1 MSRPPPCW
9 PWALKA
15 RPVLD
20 QLLGLLFNLSGIGA
34 FLELGGPVLLLV
46 IGAGFFMWLLI
57 MERLIYLLFG
67 LPQLIGTL
75 GQQWQARSDHGS
87 VHAHWIRH
95 GLMAEIKLHS
105 QRGLYLIRTLVALAP
120 LLGLLGTVTG
130 MLEVFEVMAQS
141 GSSNA
146 RAMASGIARATI
158 PTMAGMVL
166 AIVGLYASS
175 LLNAGIER
183 RLRHARFVVLQ
194 LEGRPHAQ
202 TQA

>member
-1 MSRPPPCW
+1 
-9 PWALKA
+9 
-15 RPVLD
+15 VLD
-20 QLLGLLFNLSGIGA
+20 QWLGLMLNLTSLGA

-57 MERLIYLLFG
+57 IERLIYILFG
-67 LPQLIGTL
+67 LPQLTKRL
-75 GQQWQARSDHGS
+75 GHEWQSRSDHGS
-87 VHAHWIRH
+87 AHAHWVRQ
-95 GLMAEIKLHS
+95 GLMAELKLHS
-105 QRGLYLIRTLVALAP
+105 QRSLYLIRTLVALAP

-166 AIVGLYASS
+166 AITGLYASS

-183 RLRHARFVVLQ
+183 RLGHTRFAVLP

-202 TQA
+202 IQT

>member
-1 MSRPPPCW
+1 MRCGS
-9 PWALKA
+9 KA
-15 RPVLD
+15 RTVLD
-20 QLLGLLFNLSGIGA
+20 QLLGLVFNLSGIGT

-46 IGAGFFMWLLI
+46 IGAGFCMWLML
-57 MERLIYLLFG
+57 MERLLYLFFG
-67 LPQLIGTL
+67 LPQLIERL
-75 GQQWQARSDHGS
+75 GREWQARSDHGS

-95 GLMAEIKLHS
+95 GLMTEIRLQS
-105 QRGLYLIRTLVALAP
+105 QRGLSLIRTLVALAP

-175 LLNAGIER
+175 LLNTWLER
-183 RLRHARFVVLQ
+183 RLRHARFEVLQ
-194 LEGRPHAQ
+194 LEGRSHAQ
-202 TQA
+202 T

>member
-1 MSRPPPCW
+1 M
-9 PWALKA
+9 LEEF
-15 RPVLD
+15 
-20 QLLGLLFNLSGIGA
+20 LGLLIHISGIGA

-57 MERLIYLLFG
+57 IERSLYLWFG
-67 LPQLIGTL
+67 LPRLTNTL
-75 GQQWQARSDHGS
+75 GREWQVRSDHGS
-87 VHAHWIRH
+87 VRAHWVRH

-105 QRGLYLIRTLVALAP
+105 QRGLSLIRTLVALAP

-158 PTMAGMVL
+158 PTMAGMVM

-175 LLNAGIER
+175 LLKAGLER
-183 RLRHARFVVLQ
+183 RLHHARFEVLQ
-194 LEGRPHAQ
+194 LEGKPRAQ
-202 TQA
+202 T